1 MEVPR
6 TLEDAIAA
14 RDACVAH
21 VALADSEIE
30 ARKSWRRAKALG
42 TLVREMMREDRSHQG
57 SVLPT
62 RADWEGSSTRVF
74 EG

>member
-1 MEVPR
+1 MQLEEGR
-6 TLEDAIAA
+6 TDDARIA
-14 RDACVAH
+14 RDRALSAVAGEPDQETGRAMWRI
-21 VALADSEIE
+21 AL
-30 ARKSWRRAKALG
+30 RFNAK
-42 TLVREMMREDRSHQG
+42 MREDRSHQG